1 MSKERPE
8 GGDSELRRDLATMSY
23 ELREG
28 VAIVTLN
35 RPEAR
40 NALDV
45 PMRQE
50 LADLVAE
57 IRDDDRVQAVI
68 LTGAGGVFCAGG
80 DLRGLKEKR
89 TSAQSYKRIADLH
102 VWLPSLVNLEKPV
115 IAAVDGPA
123 FGGGMNLALAADF
136 VLASDNARF
145 CQVFGRIGLVPDLA
159 GMSLLPRLVGLQ
171 RAKELVF
178 SGRTLRPD
186 EAKEMGIVH
195 SVHAPDQLQDAAFAL
210 ARRFCNASTLAIG
223 LAKNILN
230 QSFNLDQRAMAELE
244 AMAQALC
251 MDSTYHKEAVQR
263 FLDKEPALFDW
274 DSMDKKEAAT

>member
-1 MSKERPE
+1 MSK
-8 GGDSELRRDLATMSY
+8 DSPKGAATELQRDLTTLTY
-23 ELREG
+23 ELREE

-40 NALDV
+40 NALDI
-45 PMRQE
+45 PMREE
-50 LADLVAE
+50 LADVVGE
-57 IRDDDRVQAVI
+57 IRDDDRVRAMI

-80 DLRGLKEKR
+80 DLQGLKEKR
-89 TSAQSYKRIADLH
+89 NSAQSYKRISDLH
-102 VWLPSLVNLEKPV
+102 VWLPGLVNMEKPV

-123 FGGGMNLALAADF
+123 FGGGMNLALMADF
-136 VLASDNARF
+136 ILASDTASF

-159 GMSLLPRLVGLQ
+159 GMFLLPRLVGLQ
-171 RAKELVF
+171 RAKDLVF

-195 SVHAPDQLQDAAFAL
+195 SIHAPDQLQDAAFTL

-223 LAKNILN
+223 LAKNVLN

-251 MDSTYHKEAVQR
+251 MDSAYHKEAVQR
-263 FLDKEPALFDW
+263 FLDKKPALFDW
-274 DSMDKKEAAT
+274 ERMNKEESTT

>member
-1 MSKERPE
+1 MSENGSAQAT
-8 GGDSELRRDLATMSY
+8 GGSRHDLETMSY
-23 ELREG
+23 EVRDGIAL
-28 VAIVTLN
+28 ITFD
-35 RPEAR
+35 RPQAR

-45 PMRQE
+45 PMRRE
-50 LADLVAE
+50 LASLVSE
-57 IRDDDRVQAVI
+57 IRDDDNVRAVI
-68 LTGAGGVFCAGG
+68 LTGGGGVFCAGG
-80 DLRGLKEKR
+80 DIRGLSEER

-123 FGGGMNLALAADF
+123 FGGGMNLALTADF
-136 VLASDNARF
+136 ILASDTARF

-159 GMSLLPRLVGLQ
+159 GMYLLPRLVGLQ

-178 SGRTLRPD
+178 SGRTLRPE
-186 EAKEMGIVH
+186 EAKDMGIVY
-195 SVHAPDQLQDAAFAL
+195 SVHSSDQLLDAAFAL
-210 ARRFCNASTLAIG
+210 ARRFCDASTLAIG
-223 LAKNILN
+223 LSKNILN

-274 DSMDKKEAAT
+274 ERMNKEGSGA

>member
-35 RPEAR
+35 RPEAL

>member
-1 MSKERPE
+1 M
-8 GGDSELRRDLATMSY
+8 
-23 ELREG
+23 
-28 VAIVTLN
+28 N

-50 LADLVAE
+50 LADLIAE
-57 IRDDDRVQAVI
+57 IRDDDRVKAVI

>member
-1 MSKERPE
+1 MSK
-8 GGDSELRRDLATMSY
+8 DSPTGAPSGSRRDLETMIY
-23 ELREG
+23 ELRDE
-28 VAIVTLN
+28 VAIITLN

-45 PMRQE
+45 PMRRE
-50 LADLVAE
+50 LAEVVAE
-57 IRDDDRVQAVI
+57 IRDDDGVRAVI

-80 DLRGLKEKR
+80 DMRGLNEKR
-89 TSAQSYKRIADLH
+89 SSAQSYKRIADLH
-102 VWLPSLVNLEKPV
+102 VWLPALVNLEKPV

-136 VLASDNARF
+136 ILASEGARF

-159 GMSLLPRLVGLQ
+159 GMFLLPRLVGLQ

-178 SGRTLRPD
+178 SGRTLRAD
-186 EAKEMGIVH
+186 EAMAMGIVH
-195 SVHAPDQLQDAAFAL
+195 SVHAPDRLLDAAFAL
-210 ARRFCNASTLAIG
+210 ARRFCSASTLAIG
-223 LAKNILN
+223 LAKTILN

-251 MDSTYHKEAVQR
+251 MDSAYHKEAVQR
-263 FLDKEPALFDW
+263 FLDKQPALFDW
-274 DSMDKKEAAT
+274 ERMNKQEAGS

>member
-35 RPEAR
+35 RPEVR

-50 LADLVAE
+50 LADLIAE

>member
-50 LADLVAE
+50 LADLIAE
-57 IRDDDRVQAVI
+57 IRDDDRVKAVI

>member
-1 MSKERPE
+1 MSK
-8 GGDSELRRDLATMSY
+8 DSPKGAATELQRDLTTLTY
-23 ELREG
+23 ELREE

-40 NALDV
+40 NALDI
-45 PMRQE
+45 PMREE
-50 LADLVAE
+50 LADVVGE
-57 IRDDDRVQAVI
+57 IRDDDRVRALI

-80 DLRGLKEKR
+80 DLQGLKEKR
-89 TSAQSYKRIADLH
+89 NSSQSYKRISDLH
-102 VWLPSLVNLEKPV
+102 VWLPGLVNMEKPV

-123 FGGGMNLALAADF
+123 FGGGMNLALMADF
-136 VLASDNARF
+136 ILASDTASF

-159 GMSLLPRLVGLQ
+159 GMFLLPRLVGLQ
-171 RAKELVF
+171 RAKDLVF

-195 SVHAPDQLQDAAFAL
+195 SIHAPDQLQDAAFTL

-223 LAKNILN
+223 LAKNVLN

-251 MDSTYHKEAVQR
+251 MDSAYHKEAVQR
-263 FLDKEPALFDW
+263 FLDKKPALFDW
-274 DSMDKKEAAT
+274 ERMNKEESTT